1 MNNSNK
7 HAKSRE
13 NIKVVIL
20 KVFLYIIAVFF
31 ILSGLLY
38 FDKITAPSILII
50 IAGILLIPPVGDK
63 LIINKKYKLVKN
75 IIIIILFMAFLVN
88 VPVEEKTKNKYTQE
102 AFAQNFIQEDNTEN
116 QIVGDS
122 SKNVV
127 QSTPTFSTGKYLG
140 AFREDKRSGTG
151 EFTWNDG
158 TIYNG
163 SWYEDKLSG
172 KGKLTFSNKEEY
184 EGDFKDNK
192 RNGTGKYIFKNGDV
206 YEGAFKNDSMEGRGK
221 YTFKNGDVYEGTFK
235 DNKFNGTGT
244 YTKNGK
250 KYTGTW
256 TNNKYSK

>member
-140 AFREDKRSGTG
+140 AFREDK
-151 EFTWNDG
+151 
-158 TIYNG
+158 
-163 SWYEDKLSG
+163 
-172 KGKLTFSNKEEY
+172 
-184 EGDFKDNK
+184 
-192 RNGTGKYIFKNGDV
+192 
-206 YEGAFKNDSMEGRGK
+206 
-221 YTFKNGDVYEGTFK
+221 
-235 DNKFNGTGT
+235 
-244 YTKNGK
+244 
-250 KYTGTW
+250 
-256 TNNKYSK
+256 